1 MMGSSV
7 QTVERLQKITMRV
20 LLFGS
25 VTTHLLLDG
34 WSRRYFFPQCTKWEP
49 RPALHCVVTL
59 CTDRFAQRTF
69 DDVIQSTCRALPA
82 AQYLSDSYAAY
93 DFVPRRRIRRM

>member
-20 LLFGS
+20 LLFDD

-34 WSRRYFFPQCTKWEP
+34 WSRRYFFPQRTKWEP
-49 RPALHCVVTL
+49 RPTLHCAVSL
-59 CTDRFAQRTF
+59 SADRFAQRTF
-69 DDVIQSTCRALPA
+69 DGMIQSTCRALPA
-82 AQYLSDSYAAY
+82 ARYLSDSHAAY
-93 DFVPRRRIRRM
+93 DFISWQ